1 MASAL
6 GYVVPSKTFQ
16 LVLCF
21 WSSLFHFKL
30 SQANIGVRA
39 KTSNT
44 AVVTK
49 FSISGKDKVQVVEGK
64 ELANHK
70 PDLLDLNFVA
80 ELISSE
86 C

>member
-1 MASAL
+1 M
-6 GYVVPSKTFQ
+6 
-16 LVLCF
+16 
-21 WSSLFHFKL
+21 
-30 SQANIGVRA
+30 GVRT
-39 KTSNT
+39 KTRNT
-44 AVVTK
+44 EVVIK
-49 FSISGKDKVQVVEGK
+49 FSSSRKDKVQVVEGK